1 MRIGDGLSMS
11 ASALLSNPART
22 LLTILG
28 ITIGIACVVSMA
40 AIGAGARARVAAQ
53 IRAFGAN
60 VILVKPGETNR
71 EGVRTAAGTKY
82 TLTAADAAA
91 IAELPGVA
99 AAAPSVFG
107 TGQVVRGSRNWSTT
121 INGTTEPHFRIREWP
136 LKDGRMF
143 SDEDQREAGK
153 VAIIGSM
160 VAEKLFDD
168 ENPIGQVVR
177 VLSTPFTV
185 IGVLK
190 EKGTSGG
197 QSQDDVLFVPLSTA
211 TLRLI
216 GSANKVNR
224 EAVAYIVASADSEDA
239 VAGALGDIEA
249 LLKERH
255 RIRAGQDNDFVV
267 TSAAQALAA
276 QQESIRT
283 ISLLLGSIAAVSLV
297 VGGISIMNIMLVAV
311 SERRAEIGL
320 KLAIG
325 ARPRDVRRQFL
336 LEAVMLCTVAGV
348 IGVVLGSGSAWA
360 ISSRFDWPV
369 LIEPWAA
376 LLAIGLAGG
385 VGVFFGFYP
394 AKRAAALQPVVALR
408 LV

>member
-11 ASALLSNPART
+11 ARALTANPART

-60 VILVKPGETNR
+60 VVLVKPGETNH
-71 EGVRTAAGTKY
+71 EGVRTATGTKD
-82 TLTAADAAA
+82 TLTAADARAITGVPGIAA
-91 IAELPGVA
+91 V
-99 AAAPSVFG
+99 APSVFG
-107 TGQVVRGSRNWSTT
+107 TGQVVHGSRNWSTT
-121 INGTTEPHFRIREWP
+121 INGTTRAHFRIREWT

-153 VAIIGSM
+153 VAIIGSL

-177 VLSTPFTV
+177 VLTTPFTV

-190 EKGTSGG
+190 EKGTSSG
-197 QSQDDVLFVPLSTA
+197 QSQDDVLFVPLSSA
-211 TLRLI
+211 KMRLI

-224 EAVAYIVASADSEDA
+224 DSVAYILVSADSEDA
-239 VAGALGDIEA
+239 VAGALRDIEA

-255 RIRAGQDNDFVV
+255 HIHAGQDNDFAV

-276 QQESIRT
+276 QQQSIRT

-311 SERRAEIGL
+311 SERRTEIGL

-360 ISSRFDWPV
+360 IASRFDWPV
-369 LIEPWAA
+369 LIEPWAT

-408 LV
+408 LL